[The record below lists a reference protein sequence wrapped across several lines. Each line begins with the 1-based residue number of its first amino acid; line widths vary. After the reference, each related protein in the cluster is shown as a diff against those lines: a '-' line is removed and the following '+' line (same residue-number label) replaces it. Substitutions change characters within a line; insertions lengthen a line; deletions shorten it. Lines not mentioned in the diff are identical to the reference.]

1 MKRNIVFIVVGIVIF
16 ILFLSC
22 NNSEKVISSGE
33 YNGYPASLVYD
44 TEEKDY
50 RLKVDCSGSDS
61 LYDRIELYVDSSA
74 ISEAGNMN
82 LNLLFEYGVNYGT
95 VAAKNGAKFKGL
107 IYLYPRIL
115 PAMGIWSYPDSTHE
129 YLYSLEDRGEYYC
142 YIRTFDKNFSEYNGV
157 IVLIPSEMYS
167 GIGMHSGIEY
177 FEKSHIAAF
186 EKKEKNSNY
195 VDVVKYNALSD
206 WRIDSTTYKPIISIF
221 DNSFE
226 AFWDTNEKLSISEI
240 NQIFNWMAAYYQLL
254 DLQTLS
260 KHSYIEEFTYFSD
273 DIPALI
279 DSDCSSIQV
288 DIPWK
293 IRRYLFKMARDLRKP
308 LGNDIA
314 DMFENQVWFKDKL
327 SYYRA
332 IEQYLRYD
340 IRSSLQNNGLG
351 TIECKEWI
359 RYKLQILI
367 PENQYNSYYYGSVRQ
382 LVSYDEFIRFLA
394 DICLNDLLVQVSRE
408 RDRIGDSS
416 YMIS

>member
-1 MKRNIVFIVVGIVIF
+1 MKRNIVFLVVGIIIF
-16 ILFLSC
+16 MLFLSC
-22 NNSEKVISSGE
+22 NNSEKVISSGQ
-33 YNGYPASLVYD
+33 YRGYPVSLVYNS
-44 TEEKDY
+44 EEKDY
-50 RLKVDCSGSDS
+50 RLRIDCSDNDSS
-61 LYDRIELYVDSSA
+61 LYDRIELYVDSFA
-74 ISEAGNMN
+74 IAKVENMDLDFLL
-82 LNLLFEYGVNYGT
+82 LNQNVGT
-95 VAAKNGAKFKGL
+95 ITAKNGAKFKGL
-107 IYLYPRIL
+107 IFAGTFPTTG
-115 PAMGIWSYPDSTHE
+115 MWSYPDSTHE
-129 YLYSLEDRGEYYC
+129 YLYSPEDRGEYYC

-167 GIGMHSGIEY
+167 GIGMHGGIEY

-206 WRIDSTTYKPIISIF
+206 WKIDSTTCKPIISIF

-226 AFWDTNEKLSISEI
+226 AFFNTNERLSIGEI
-240 NQIFNWMAAYYQLL
+240 NEIFNWMAAYYQLL
-254 DLQTLS
+254 DLHTLS

-273 DIPALI
+273 DIPVLV
-279 DSDCSSIQV
+279 DSDCYDIQI

-293 IRRYLFKMARDLRKP
+293 IRRHLFKMARDLRKP

-327 SYYRA
+327 SYYRS

-340 IRSSLQNNGLG
+340 IRSSMPPNGYG

-359 RYKLQILI
+359 RCKLQILI
-367 PENQYNSYYYGSVRQ
+367 PENQYNSYYYNSVRQ
-382 LVSYDEFIRFLA
+382 LVSYNEFIRFLA

-408 RDRIGDSS
+408 RDRMGDSS